1 MDLFERIKAGD
12 RVAFKTLF
20 DLYYRDLLR
29 VAVYY
34 VRDLE
39 VAKDIVQE
47 LYTKLWENRKALQ
60 KVENEQG
67 YLRNSTRNRCLNY
80 REHSLVVDKYQ
91 RSYVEEESEE
101 ESEELIQNVK
111 RLLERL
117 PEKRRKILELSIVES
132 KSYAEIAQEQGVMV
146 NTVKDHIRKAYA
158 FIRENTS
165 GEKLKSILFFLL
177 QKKIKF

>member
-20 DLYYRDLLR
+20 DLYYKDLLR

-34 VRDLE
+34 VRDFE

-47 LYTKLWENRKALQ
+47 LYAKLWENRDALQ
-60 KVENEQG
+60 RVENERG

-91 RSYVEEESEE
+91 RSYVEEACEE
-101 ESEELIQNVK
+101 EPEELIQNVK

-132 KSYAEIAQEQGVMV
+132 KSYAEIAQEQGVMI

-165 GEKLKSILFFLL
+165 KEKLKSILFFLFR
-177 QKKIKF
+177 KK

>member
-1 MDLFERIKAGD
+1 M
-12 RVAFKTLF
+12 AFKTLF
-20 DLYYRDLLR
+20 DLYYKDLLR

-34 VRDLE
+34 VRDFE

-47 LYTKLWENRKALQ
+47 LYAKLWENRDALQ
-60 KVENEQG
+60 RVENERG

-91 RSYVEEESEE
+91 RSYVEEACEE
-101 ESEELIQNVK
+101 EPEELIQNVK

-132 KSYAEIAQEQGVMV
+132 KSYAEIAQEQGVMI

-165 GEKLKSILFFLL
+165 KEKLKSILFFLFR
-177 QKKIKF
+177 KK